1 MLRAVLLLVA
11 IAAAA
16 PLSPQSLDKISS
28 AEFCGR
34 CHRAIHDAWKT
45 SSHARAMDSSLF
57 QDAIEAAHT
66 EFGAPARNVC
76 LSCHSPLALQL
87 GDTTLQRKVSWE
99 GVTCDY
105 CHSIREVTLGTGNPK
120 ARLEFSLVKSGPLKD
135 AASGAHGTV
144 YSEVHTNATVCAP
157 CHEYRNAQGFQVLTT
172 YSEWQTSRYWKE
184 GRQCQSCHMAAVA
197 GDVVDPKF
205 QRASS
210 SKINLHQMPG
220 SHSIDQL
227 NSTIKA
233 SIQTVR
239 EGGKIKVTVSVANT
253 AAGHF
258 VPTGSPLRQLVLEVR
273 ADTYAGKHLRQERV
287 YRRAVADAQGKE
299 IEREHLAFLKAAKVL
314 FDTRL
319 GPDEKRVEQFV
330 FDVPQGTAAQVKAA
344 LIYYYSPL
352 ASSESQKRVT
362 FLTMSRLVN

>member
-1 MLRAVLLLVA
+1 MWRAVLLLVA
-11 IAAAA
+11 IAAAS
-16 PLSPQSLDKISS
+16 LTSQTLDKISS

-34 CHRAIHDAWKT
+34 CHRAIHEAWKT
-45 SSHARAMDSSLF
+45 SSHARAMDSPLF
-57 QDAIEAAHT
+57 QDAMEAAAG
-66 EFGAPARNVC
+66 EFGAAARNTC
-76 LSCHSPLALQL
+76 LSCHSPLAQQL

-105 CHSIREVTLGTGNPK
+105 CHSIREVTLGAGNPK
-120 ARLEFSLVKSGPLKD
+120 ARLEFNLIKSGPLKD

-157 CHEYRNAQGFQVLTT
+157 CHEYRNAQGFPVLTT
-172 YSEWQTSRYWKE
+172 YSEWQKSRYWKE
-184 GRQCQSCHMAAVA
+184 GRQCQSCHMSAVA
-197 GDVVDPKF
+197 GEVVDPKF
-205 QRASS
+205 QRVST

-233 SIQTVR
+233 SIQTTR
-239 EGGKIKVTVSVANT
+239 EGGQIKVKVTVANT

-273 ADTYAGKHLRQERV
+273 ADAYNGKHLRQERA
-287 YRRAVADAQGKE
+287 YRRVVADVQGKE

-314 FDTRL
+314 TDTRL
-319 GPDEKRVEQFV
+319 APDEKRVEQFT
-330 FDVPQGTAAQVKAA
+330 FDVPQGVAAQVKAA
-344 LIYYYSPL
+344 LIYYYSPM
-352 ASSESQKRVT
+352 ASTESQKRVT